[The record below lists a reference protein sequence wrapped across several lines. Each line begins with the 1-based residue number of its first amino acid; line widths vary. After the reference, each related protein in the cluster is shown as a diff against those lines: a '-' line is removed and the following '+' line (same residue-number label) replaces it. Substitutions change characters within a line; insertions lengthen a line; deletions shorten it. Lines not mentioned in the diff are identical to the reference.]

1 MDVDEAIKYAEKNAG
16 LIALHS
22 YMTQLES
29 DLKEINRDINQ
40 MGRGSKELGLDPK
53 ERREMIDNL
62 QNLKRSQLTG
72 IERLRNLAEEIKL
85 GE

>member
-1 MDVDEAIKYAEKNAG
+1 
-16 LIALHS
+16 
-22 YMTQLES
+22 
-29 DLKEINRDINQ
+29 